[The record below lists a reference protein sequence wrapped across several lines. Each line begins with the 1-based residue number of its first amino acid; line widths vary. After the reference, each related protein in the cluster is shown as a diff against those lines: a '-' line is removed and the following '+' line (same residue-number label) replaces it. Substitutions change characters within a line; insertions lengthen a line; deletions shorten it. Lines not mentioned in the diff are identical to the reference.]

1 MLRLFQ
7 TSRLSLATPSP
18 SFALQQVAGF
28 KWKPP
33 RTAGRSTNLHRSN
46 RAKEGLYHGKDI
58 RFGCSISHSHH
69 RSNRCWKPNVQ
80 NKRLWSDA
88 LNEWVRFKIT
98 TAAIKA
104 VDNYGGIDNYMLA
117 LDERLVQDSNYLI
130 KVRGLIAAA
139 VYHKGE
145 LSPKLIKRLGFHKN
159 PPLPPAAAEVQAV
172 APIELA

>member
-1 MLRLFQ
+1 MEASALCWKKHELASLKPRQRRFFYL
-7 TSRLSLATPSP
+7 LSLPWTIF
-18 SFALQQVAGF
+18 SFSFLLFV
-28 KWKPP
+28 
-33 RTAGRSTNLHRSN
+33 
-46 RAKEGLYHGKDI
+46 GLYHGKDI

-69 RSNRCWKPNVQ
+69 RTNRCWRPNVQ

-88 LNEWVRFKIT
+88 LNDWVRFKIT

-145 LSPKLIKRLGFHKN
+145 LSPKLIKRLGYHKN
-159 PPLPPAAAEVQAV
+159 PPPPPAAAEVQAV
-172 APIELA
+172 GAAELA